1 MPKLST
7 QLQSKSRQGTKFPTT
22 TYAYTLSCPQHQKPG
37 ILGYTLKLLKIPENS
52 RVSRIFSESALE
64 FCVLI
69 HTLPDRLFLYAF
81 SQRVLTKYVTS
92 VMSLCLYR
100 PGLLCFCV
108 TFRAGSA
115 IGLVLFA

>member
-22 TYAYTLSCPQHQKPG
+22 TYAYTLSCPKHQKPG

-69 HTLPDRLFLYAF
+69 HTLIGDRLMGLFALG
-81 SQRVLTKYVTS
+81 L
-92 VMSLCLYR
+92 L
-100 PGLLCFCV
+100 PGLN
-108 TFRAGSA
+108 AKY
-115 IGLVLFA
+115 FALLSSH